1 MKVAKL
7 CRLGLVALAVAMLAG
22 CAMPLLPTAAPE
34 TQIAPE
40 RVTVERGLIENH
52 VIANGHVVAERTASL
67 SFSRAGRIA
76 VVNAREGEWVKQG
89 QLLARLDTRELEFI
103 AKQQKAAYIGAT
115 AQYSLAVR
123 GGSPFDIQLAQ
134 MEYASANQ
142 RLKDLST
149 GPTQAQ
155 VAELQLLVQQA
166 EADVK
171 RAQADYDNAY
181 RNNPSGITA
190 SPEAATL
197 EARTIALQAAKAR
210 LSALYEKPKAGQ
222 FAELRT
228 QAAAAQA
235 KLNALKPVAEMLVS
249 SKAAV
254 DQAYIAWQIAEQNLR
269 DTRIIAPF
277 DGLVTRVSMSA
288 GDMAGSNSA
297 IELADFSQP
306 LFEANVDEADLAK
319 IKVGQQARVRLQ
331 TYIDTP
337 LDAEVKSI
345 SKVGQQIG
353 SLIVYRVWLLLGP
366 ASAPA
371 DENSAEPA
379 ADAGVDPNA
388 DVAGEVAPTLE
399 PNADASAEQGADPA
413 GEPASASEGASA
425 GEESPAESTVE
436 ILLNM
441 SGTTQFITAI
451 SEDAL
456 LAPASAVTFNPEDNL
471 YTVQVVTGEGSNEK
485 ISEVEIEVGLRNGEM
500 FEIISGLKEG
510 DVLDVPAPE
519 NVPLEGP
526 SVN

>member
-7 CRLGLVALAVAMLAG
+7 GRLGSVVLVVAMLAG
-22 CAMPLLPTAAPE
+22 CAAPLLPATAPE
-34 TQIAPE
+34 TQVAPE
-40 RVTVERGLIENH
+40 RVTVERGPIENH
-52 VIANGHVVAERTASL
+52 VIANGHVVAERTVSL
-67 SFSRAGRIA
+67 AFSRAGHIA

-190 SPEAATL
+190 SPEAAAL
-197 EARTIALQAAKAR
+197 EARTIALQAVKAR

-235 KLNALKPVAEMLVS
+235 KLNALKPVAEALVS

-254 DQAYIAWQIAEQNLR
+254 DQAYIAWQMAEQNLR

-277 DGLVTRVSMSA
+277 DGLVTRVGMSA

-297 IELADFSQP
+297 IELADFNQP

-345 SKVGQQIG
+345 SKVGQQVG
-353 SLIVYRVWLLLGP
+353 SLTVYRVRLLLGP
-366 ASAPA
+366 ASPPG

-379 ADAGVDPNA
+379 ADAGVDANA
-388 DVAGEVAPTLE
+388 DVAGEVVPTPE
-399 PNADASAEQGADPA
+399 PNAEVNAEQSADPA
-413 GEPASASEGASA
+413 SEPAANASEGASA
-425 GEESPAESTVE
+425 GEESSATTE

-441 SGTTQFITAI
+441 SGTAQFVTAI

-456 LAPASAVTFNPEDNL
+456 LAPANAVTHNPEDNI
-471 YTVQVVTGEGSNEK
+471 YTVQVVTSEGSNEK
-485 ISEVEIEVGLRNGEM
+485 INEIEIEVGLRNGEM
-500 FEIISGLKEG
+500 FEVISGLKEG
-510 DVLDVPAPE
+510 DVLNVPAPE